1 MKIFDLTYKRATS
14 IDSVC
19 GENEGRSNTQRIHTR
34 GSELLRLLFVAI
46 QRSRSHLVL
55 DILLPVGFRR
65 WKCSGGGGGGGGG
78 GDRKPAFAFV
88 HADLFP
94 LTPRRVSLYCV
105 VPDPTHR
112 EHSAREQ
119 ALIILTYEK
128 RGRHAGQDDQDEQS
142 GYGVL
147 DHPRARFFRRLR
159 ELRRKLVRLR
169 YNCVLQTGIAFSYRF
184 VHN

>member
-1 MKIFDLTYKRATS
+1 MRATCRR
-14 IDSVC
+14 IR
-19 GENEGRSNTQRIHTR
+19 GR
-34 GSELLRLLFVAI
+34 ELLRLLFVSI

-65 WKCSGGGGGGGGG
+65 WKHGGDGGGGG

-88 HADLFP
+88 HAAGLFP

-105 VPDPTHR
+105 VADPSHR

-128 RGRHAGQDDQDEQS
+128 RGGHAGQDDQDEQS

-147 DHPRARFFRRLR
+147 DHPRARLFRLLR

-169 YNCVLQTGIAFSYRF
+169 YNRVLQTGVAFSYRF